1 MRSLRLVV
9 SCTLLAVALTIAPA
23 SGASGD
29 EPDGGGLLGKL
40 AKNLTGS
47 TAPPTSQKSTPSPEP
62 EQPESAAEQSESTS
76 KSARSSADA
85 ATTESDSNDVSAS
98 APGDPAQ
105 DDTYT
110 VAQDSGATVLTP
122 DINANDTETPFLVNL
137 SSDPPHGTYDAFAGT
152 YTPDPGYS
160 GTDTFTYSFVYR
172 TATGTSSSNTATVTI
187 TVTPKPVTA
196 VDDTYTV
203 AQDSGATVLTPD
215 INANDTETP
224 FLVNLSSDPPHG
236 TYDAFAGTYTP
247 DPGYSGTDTFTYSFV
262 YRTATGTSSS
272 NTATVTITVKST
284 SGPAVDDDYTV
295 PADESTQLNPDVT
308 ANDDISSDDGLD
320 FEIVEKPAHGTVT
333 PATPGGHDYVYTPD
347 PDYTG
352 PDSFKYSIVNPGVIT
367 ESTAT
372 VTLTVVG
379 PDGRGEG
386 EDDLLDIETNC
397 SGDIWF
403 TNTSDIGLEVVYGDL
418 PSDVDGDFVIAPGD
432 TEEVSTDREALEY
445 RADGP
450 GDETQEG
457 TVRFYCSG
465 DDDDDDDDDGDDDDG
480 DGDDGDDGDDDEG
493 GDLPDTGGS
502 LNAKLLFLAMLS
514 SIGGLFLIART
525 RRVA

>member
-172 TATGTSSSNTATVTI
+172 TATGSSSSNTATVTI

-308 ANDDISSDDGLD
+308 ANDRHQL
-320 FEIVEKPAHGTVT
+320 
-333 PATPGGHDYVYTPD
+333 
-347 PDYTG
+347 
-352 PDSFKYSIVNPGVIT
+352 
-367 ESTAT
+367 
-372 VTLTVVG
+372 
-379 PDGRGEG
+379 
-386 EDDLLDIETNC
+386 
-397 SGDIWF
+397 
-403 TNTSDIGLEVVYGDL
+403 
-418 PSDVDGDFVIAPGD
+418 
-432 TEEVSTDREALEY
+432 
-445 RADGP
+445 
-450 GDETQEG
+450 
-457 TVRFYCSG
+457 
-465 DDDDDDDDDGDDDDG
+465 
-480 DGDDGDDGDDDEG
+480 
-493 GDLPDTGGS
+493 
-502 LNAKLLFLAMLS
+502 
-514 SIGGLFLIART
+514 
-525 RRVA
+525 